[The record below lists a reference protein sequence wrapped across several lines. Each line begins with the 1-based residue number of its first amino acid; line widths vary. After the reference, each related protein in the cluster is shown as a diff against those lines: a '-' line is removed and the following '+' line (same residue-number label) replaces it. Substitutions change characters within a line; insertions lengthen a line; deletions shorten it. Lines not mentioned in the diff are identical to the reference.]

1 MMTRTKSLLAA
12 TGVGLCALLVAGPAK
27 AFIVFAPAAFAG
39 VIIGAVAFGT
49 LLGGTAVANRW
60 LYAPPPPVAYG
71 PAVYTSAGYA
81 NGCYPATVRIHG
93 HIHHVQVCD

>member
-1 MMTRTKSLLAA
+1 MMTRTKSLMAA
-12 TGVGLCALLVAGPAK
+12 TGVGLSAFLVAAPAK

-49 LLGGTAVANRW
+49 LLGGAAAASHWFYT
-60 LYAPPPPVAYG
+60 PPPAT
-71 PAVYTSAGYA
+71 VYVSPTAA
-81 NGCYPATVRIHG
+81 PGCYPATVRIHG

>member
-12 TGVGLCALLVAGPAK
+12 TGVGLSAFLVAAPAK

-39 VIIGAVAFGT
+39 VIIAAVAAGT
-49 LLGGTAVANRW
+49 LFGGAAVANNW
-60 LYAPPPPVAYG
+60 FSAPQQPAYG

-93 HIHHVQVCD
+93 KIHHVQVCD